1 MRRGWREHGDSSRK
15 DTGTSAFSSNQT
27 SPAEFSQTLPR
38 QFRPQTPVNV
48 VANRPPR
55 LAPLNVAPRAQQSKA
70 KGSFGWREARV
81 GCSIQKSN
89 SLTNIGNASQF
100 PTSEKQASEAQE
112 EASRPLART
121 REVVSSKG
129 RNHAGIRRS
138 ASLRSLLANTD
149 FAPVPA
155 HQSSGPVR
163 VSPPSLPR
171 HPQNQDLTQHALSPS
186 WSSRMTQSLHAN
198 FTPSVDSGRGSSCNS
213 SFSMDSV
220 DDDLVS
226 TWLRQIGFDEYYGL
240 FMRAGYDLATISR

>member
-15 DTGTSAFSSNQT
+15 DIGTSAFSSHQT

-38 QFRPQTPVNV
+38 QFRPQTPVV

-55 LAPLNVAPRAQQSKA
+55 LAPPLNVAPRAQQSKA

-112 EASRPLART
+112 ETRRPLART
-121 REVVSSKG
+121 QEVVSSKG

-138 ASLRSLLANTD
+138 ASLRSLLANT
-149 FAPVPA
+149 
-155 HQSSGPVR
+155 GEYR
-163 VSPPSLPR
+163 PSF
-171 HPQNQDLTQHALSPS
+171 NAL
-186 WSSRMTQSLHAN
+186 
-198 FTPSVDSGRGSSCNS
+198 
-213 SFSMDSV
+213 
-220 DDDLVS
+220 
-226 TWLRQIGFDEYYGL
+226 
-240 FMRAGYDLATISR
+240 

>member
-15 DTGTSAFSSNQT
+15 DFGTSAFSSNQT

-70 KGSFGWREARV
+70 RGSFGWREARV
-81 GCSIQKSN
+81 GASIQKSN

-112 EASRPLART
+112 EASRPLTRT

-138 ASLRSLLANTD
+138 ASLRSLLANT
-149 FAPVPA
+149 
-155 HQSSGPVR
+155 GEYR
-163 VSPPSLPR
+163 PSF
-171 HPQNQDLTQHALSPS
+171 NAL
-186 WSSRMTQSLHAN
+186 
-198 FTPSVDSGRGSSCNS
+198 
-213 SFSMDSV
+213 
-220 DDDLVS
+220 
-226 TWLRQIGFDEYYGL
+226 
-240 FMRAGYDLATISR
+240 

>member
-1 MRRGWREHGDSSRK
+1 MRRGWRQHGDSSRK
-15 DTGTSAFSSNQT
+15 DTGTSAFSSHQT

-55 LAPLNVAPRAQQSKA
+55 LAPLNVAPRAQQSNKA

-81 GCSIQKSN
+81 GASIQKSN

-112 EASRPLART
+112 EASRPVART

-138 ASLRSLLANTD
+138 ASLRSLLANTGE
-149 FAPVPA
+149 
-155 HQSSGPVR
+155 HR
-163 VSPPSLPR
+163 PSFNTL
-171 HPQNQDLTQHALSPS
+171 
-186 WSSRMTQSLHAN
+186 
-198 FTPSVDSGRGSSCNS
+198 
-213 SFSMDSV
+213 
-220 DDDLVS
+220 
-226 TWLRQIGFDEYYGL
+226 
-240 FMRAGYDLATISR
+240 